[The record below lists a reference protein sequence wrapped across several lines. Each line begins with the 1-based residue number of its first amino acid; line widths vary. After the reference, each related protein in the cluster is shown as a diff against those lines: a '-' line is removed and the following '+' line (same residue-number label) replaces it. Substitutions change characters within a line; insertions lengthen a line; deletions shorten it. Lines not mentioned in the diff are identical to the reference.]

1 MGWMKSTLQ
10 ALTDRAPDDGAAVEA
25 APSLPTSTQ
34 EALGRGG
41 LELSQLGRYGV
52 LAVMLTVCGLLFAW
66 SRIEMVEISTDLGRA
81 RAALDGAEAE
91 SARLDL
97 ELAALTDPTHLS
109 RAAEVNELVS
119 TVPVVDVPADGG
131 AAD

>member
-1 MGWMKSTLQ
+1 MGWMKSTRQ
-10 ALTDRAPDDGAAVEA
+10 ALSERNSEDGVAAES
-25 APSLPTSTQ
+25 APSLPAT
-34 EALGRGG
+34 ARDG
-41 LELSQLGRYGV
+41 LELSQLGRYLV

-66 SRIEMVEISTDLGRA
+66 SRIEMVEISTDLGNA
-81 RAALDGAEAE
+81 RGRLDAAEAE

-109 RAAEVNELVS
+109 RAADANGLVP
-119 TVPVVDVPADGG
+119 TVPVVEVPAKGS